1 MEVFE
6 LMLLTCCLTFLKKT
20 VEMHLKLVSISWS
33 KNLKG
38 SLGFSD
44 ESCTLVLCDLNRL
57 DPCRFFTAT
66 SRADHKFSGNFS
78 HLKQR
83 NYHGH
88 FQCLKPFS
96 EYFQR
101 FFELSRK
108 GVSFDFFEILQRF

>member
-6 LMLLTCCLTFLKKT
+6 LMLLTCCLTFLKET
-20 VEMHLKLVSISWS
+20 VEMHLKLVSISSS

-44 ESCTLVLCDLNRL
+44 ESCTLVSFDLNRL
-57 DPCRFFTAT
+57 DPCRFFFTAT

-83 NYHGH
+83 N
-88 FQCLKPFS
+88 FNPF
-96 EYFQR
+96 
-101 FFELSRK
+101 
-108 GVSFDFFEILQRF
+108 